1 MTARRPFSLL
11 CPDQIG
17 YVEVLDC
24 GCVNPV
30 SSANNPA
37 DGGIASSPPLRV
49 DVPCQSGLYAAAR
62 NENTNYVPAHT
73 LVNGRL
79 TWRNPGSELDVS
91 LQVTNLMDKY

>member
-1 MTARRPFSLL
+1 M
-11 CPDQIG
+11 
-17 YVEVLDC
+17 
-24 GCVNPV
+24 
-30 SSANNPA
+30 
-37 DGGIASSPPLRV
+37 
-49 DVPCQSGLYAAAR
+49 PCQSGLYAAAR